1 MSGIE
6 KIIQKIEEDAR
17 AACEQ
22 VISEAKRKAVE
33 ILQSARLEGE
43 RLKAERVKKT
53 RKRCEFEV
61 ELACSRAETEQKRA
75 ALAEKVKIIEEVIS
89 QALAS
94 LKSLSA
100 SEYFSALKKL
110 AIGYALSGSG
120 LMLLSKADL
129 ERLPKGFEQE
139 LNKGLGEEK
148 SLKVASEPADIDGGF
163 ILRYEGVE
171 QNCTFEALFEANL
184 DEIKDAASK
193 ILFSGESA

>member
-17 AACEQ
+17 ADCEQ
-22 VISEAKRKAVE
+22 VISEAKRKAGE
-33 ILQSARLEGE
+33 ILQSARQEGE
-43 RLKAERVKKT
+43 RLKTERVENAHKM
-53 RKRCEFEV
+53 CEFVV
-61 ELACSRAETEQKRA
+61 ELAYSRAETERKRA
-75 ALAEKVKIIEEVIS
+75 ALVEKVKIIEEVIS
-89 QALAS
+89 QALVS
-94 LKSLSA
+94 LKCLPVSD
-100 SEYFSALKKL
+100 YFSALKKL
-110 AIGYALSGSG
+110 ASEYALSGSG

-139 LNKGLGEEK
+139 LNKGLGEGK

-163 ILRYEGVE
+163 ILKYEGVE